1 MHKVIVGR
9 HFFDLN
15 MGGLD
20 RLIRILLGFI
30 FVGQVLFAATWVWSF
45 YAVFVGIIFLTTAL
59 CSWDPIYAIFG
70 INTHRRH
77 VREIVAASDQRQL
90 NANVCYTTQSVVMP
104 LHKKAG

>member
-1 MHKVIVGR
+1 MHKVIVNH

-15 MGGLD
+15 MGRLD
-20 RLIRILLGFI
+20 RSIRILLGFI
-30 FVGQVLFAATWVWSF
+30 FVGQILFAATWAWSF

-70 INTHRRH
+70 MNMHRRNIS
-77 VREIVAASDQRQL
+77 EIAAANNKQQL
-90 NANVCYTTQSVVMP
+90 NPNVCYTTQSVVMS